1 MYMPTANL
9 SKRQADALRI
19 IRRAIRR
26 DSMPPTRA
34 ELGAALG
41 VSAQT
46 AHFHLVA
53 LERKGYIRMGDG
65 ARNIFEVADQTLPLV
80 GQVAA
85 GMPTLAIEDY
95 IEALPVPST
104 VEADFA
110 LRVNGDSMIDSGVLD
125 GDVVYIRQVAT
136 ADAGDMV
143 VALVGE
149 GEQCEATLK
158 YFLPDNERIVL
169 RPANSDFSD
178 IVVNKGD
185 NFSLVGKVVGLH
197 RSF

>member
-1 MYMPTANL
+1 MSTEAL

-34 ELGAALG
+34 ELGEAMG

-53 LERKGYIRMGDG
+53 LQRKVYIKMGDG
-65 ARNIFEVADQTLPLV
+65 ARNIFEVSDKTLPLI

-110 LRVNGDSMIDSGVLD
+110 LRVSGDSMIDSGVLD
-125 GDVVYIRQVAT
+125 GDVVYIQQVTEAN
-136 ADAGDMV
+136 AGDMV
-143 VALVGE
+143 VALIGE

-158 YFLPDNERIVL
+158 YFLPDNGRIIL
-169 RPANSDFSD
+169 RPANAAFVD
-178 IVVNKGD
+178 IVVNEGD
-185 NFSLVGKVVGLH
+185 NFALVGKVVGLH

>member
-1 MYMPTANL
+1 MITEAL

-19 IRRAIRR
+19 IRRAIRCNN
-26 DSMPPTRA
+26 MPPTRA
-34 ELGAALG
+34 ELGEAMG

-53 LERKGYIRMGDG
+53 LQRKGYIRIGDG
-65 ARNIFEVADQTLPLV
+65 ARHVFEVSGETLPLV

-85 GMPTLAIEDY
+85 GMPTMAIEDC
-95 IEALPVPST
+95 IEMLPVPST

-110 LRVNGDSMIDSGVLD
+110 LRVSGDSMIESGVLD
-125 GDVVYIRQVAT
+125 GDIVYIQQVSV
-136 ADAGDMV
+136 ADSGDVV
-143 VALVGE
+143 VALIGE

-158 YFLPDNERIVL
+158 YFLPENGRIVL
-169 RPANSDFSD
+169 RPANSEYSD
-178 IVVNKGD
+178 IVINKDD

>member
-1 MYMPTANL
+1 
-9 SKRQADALRI
+9 
-19 IRRAIRR
+19 
-26 DSMPPTRA
+26 MPPTRA
-34 ELGAALG
+34 ELGEAMG

-53 LERKGYIRMGDG
+53 LQRKGYIKMGDG
-65 ARNIFEVADQTLPLV
+65 ARNIFEVSDKTLPLI

-110 LRVNGDSMIDSGVLD
+110 LRVSGDSMIDSGVLD
-125 GDVVYIRQVAT
+125 GDVVYIQQVTEAN
-136 ADAGDMV
+136 AGDMV
-143 VALVGE
+143 VALIGE

-158 YFLPDNERIVL
+158 YFLPDNGRIIL
-169 RPANSDFSD
+169 RPANAAFVD
-178 IVVNKGD
+178 IVVNEGD
-185 NFSLVGKVVGLH
+185 NFALVGKVVGLH